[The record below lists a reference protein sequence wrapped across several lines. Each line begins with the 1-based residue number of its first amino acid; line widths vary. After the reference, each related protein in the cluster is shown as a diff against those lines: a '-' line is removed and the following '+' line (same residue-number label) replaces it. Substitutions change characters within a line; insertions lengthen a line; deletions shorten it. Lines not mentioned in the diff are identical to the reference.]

1 EPHDRSWWQIL
12 WLLAKGHTCA
22 ECAELAETT
31 GCPESPNALRAS
43 TALATHRTHSR
54 YLPLHLHPRLARRPL
69 LHYTA
74 PASAYQ
80 PPIPPESE
88 HTLSTLPPTPRVF
101 VSHHHSPEEDRFTAQ
116 LVADL
121 EAAGAD
127 VWVDGKGITSDDFVQ
142 KISEGLTGRQWLVL
156 IMTLEALRSP
166 WVRREVN
173 AALNEQTAGRMLGV
187 LPLVMRPCA
196 EN

>member
-1 EPHDRSWWQIL
+1 MGKRLHLQPHLPTDELERGCWTAKEPHDRSWWQIL

-74 PASAYQ
+74 PA
-80 PPIPPESE
+80 
-88 HTLSTLPPTPRVF
+88 
-101 VSHHHSPEEDRFTAQ
+101 
-116 LVADL
+116 
-121 EAAGAD
+121 
-127 VWVDGKGITSDDFVQ
+127 
-142 KISEGLTGRQWLVL
+142 
-156 IMTLEALRSP
+156 
-166 WVRREVN
+166 
-173 AALNEQTAGRMLGV
+173 
-187 LPLVMRPCA
+187 
-196 EN
+196 